1 MTATDLV
8 LPIVLLLAGIGIGVA
23 LGRALTG
30 GRAAAA
36 VSAAESDA
44 RAARDRADV
53 LAEERDRAR
62 EQVDALQ
69 TLSSDAAADLARVQA
84 ALQHERES
92 AQQRAADLSTAQE
105 KLREQFEA
113 LAAKAL
119 HSNSEAVVQLAEQQ
133 LAKAQAQQKA
143 ELEKRSTQVENM
155 VAPLRESLA
164 KVDEH
169 VRQLE
174 EKRADAYSGLN
185 AQVKAMAE
193 AQAHLSK
200 ETSALVS
207 ALRRPQTR
215 GQWGEL
221 QLRRAVEMA
230 GMVEHCDFSEQVTIG
245 SAGTQRPDMVIHLPE
260 KRTIVVDSK
269 VSLAAYLDAVETE
282 DPSHHEDRMKAH
294 ARHLR
299 EHVDSLATKA
309 YWEQFSSSPEFVVLF
324 VPGESLLAPALER
337 DPSLL
342 DDAFAKRV
350 MIVTPTVLIALLRT
364 VAFLLAQAKVTENA
378 IEVSALGRELYKRLG
393 TMGGHLDKLG
403 RSITSTVA
411 SYNKTIGSLE
421 RQVLVSARRMND
433 LGVTTDELA
442 APAPVDESVRPMT
455 AAELIAWDEG
465 AGTESAQVRALRPG
479 DTAIG

>member
-1 MTATDLV
+1 MTAADLL
-8 LPIVLLLAGIGIGVA
+8 LPLLLLLAGMAAGA
-23 LGRALTG
+23 LLGRALTKG
-30 GRAAAA
+30 Q
-36 VSAAESDA
+36 SAADVGAAEAAA
-44 RAARDRADV
+44 RAAGERSDV
-53 LAEERDRAR
+53 LTRERDDAR
-62 EQVDALQ
+62 GQLAELQ
-69 TLSSDAAADLARVQA
+69 RESSEAAADLARVQA
-84 ALQHERES
+84 ALDHERAS
-92 AQQRAADLSTAQE
+92 AQQRAADLAAAQE

-119 HSNSEAVVQLAEQQ
+119 HTNSEAVVQLAEQQ

-143 ELEKRSTQVENM
+143 ELEKRSTQVESM

-174 EKRADAYSGLN
+174 QKRADAYSGLN
-185 AQVKAMAE
+185 AQVKSMAE
-193 AQAHLSK
+193 TQAQLSK
-200 ETSALVS
+200 ETRALVS

-230 GMVEHCDFSEQVTIG
+230 GMVEHCDFAEQVTVG
-245 SAGTQRPDMVIHLPE
+245 SSTTQRPDMVINLPD
-260 KRTIVVDSK
+260 KRHIVVDSK
-269 VSLAAYLDAVETE
+269 VSLSAYLDAVESD
-282 DPSHHEDRMKAH
+282 DPSHQEERMKAH

-299 EHVDSLATKA
+299 EHVDSLAAKA
-309 YWEQFSSSPEFVVLF
+309 YWQQFTSSPEFVVLF

-337 DPSLL
+337 DPALL

-364 VAFLLAQAKVTENA
+364 VAFLLAQATVTENA
-378 IEVSALGRELYKRLG
+378 LEVSALGRELYKRLG

-403 RSITSTVA
+403 RAITSTVT

-433 LGVTTDELA
+433 LGVVTDELSE
-442 APAPVDESVRPMT
+442 PTPVEDSVRPMT
-455 AAELIAWDEG
+455 AAELVAWDED
-465 AGTESAQVRALRPG
+465 AQASAEVRALRPG
-479 DTAIG
+479 DGATG